1 MKFEKS
7 KELRKRIHRL
17 IPGGAHTYAKGD
29 DQYPED
35 APALIVR
42 GEGCKVYDVDGNEFI
57 EYGMGLRSVTLGHAY
72 PRVIQAAAKQMHFGI
87 NFTRP
92 SLLELECAEEFL
104 GLVPTAEMVKFS
116 KNGSDA
122 TSAAVRLAR
131 AYTGRDMVAI
141 CAEHP
146 FFSIDD
152 WFVGTMEMNSGVP
165 ETTRALTVK
174 FHYNDSET
182 LMKIFQKYSDR
193 IACVMLEAAT
203 WMEPEN
209 GFLNEVQNLCKQNN
223 AIFILDEMIT
233 GFRWDN
239 GGAQKVYGIT
249 PDLSTFGKAMANGFA
264 LSALAGKKE
273 IMELGGI
280 QHGHER
286 VFVLSTTH
294 GAETHALAAAIETMR
309 VYREEKVVEILYRQG
324 KRLENGINRVISEI
338 GLEDYFRIAGRPCNL
353 IYMTR
358 DASRMPSQQFRT
370 LFMQEM
376 IRRGFLIPSF
386 VVSISHTDEIVDHTI
401 DCVEEALRVY
411 KRALEEGVEKY
422 LNGRPVKPVNRRFN

>member
-1 MKFEKS
+1 M
-7 KELRKRIHRL
+7 HRL

-29 DQYPED
+29 DQFPED
-35 APALIVR
+35 SPALIVR
-42 GEGCKVYDVDGNEFI
+42 GQGCRVQDVDGNEFI
-57 EYGMGLRSVTLGHAY
+57 EYGMGLRTVTLGHAH
-72 PRVIQAAAKQMHFGI
+72 PRVVDAASKQLQSGC

-104 GLVPTAEMVKFS
+104 SFVPTAEMVKFS

-146 FFSIDD
+146 FFSIND
-152 WFVGTMEMNSGVP
+152 WFIGTMEMNAGIP
-165 ETTRALTVK
+165 ETTRALTLK
-174 FHYNDSET
+174 FHYNDAES
-182 LMKIFQKYSDR
+182 LAKIFHKFANR

-203 WMEPEN
+203 WIEPKN
-209 GFLNEVQNLCKQNN
+209 NFLSDVQTICKENN

-249 PDLSTFGKAMANGFA
+249 PDLSSFGKAMANGFA

-273 IMELGGI
+273 IMERGGI
-280 QHGHER
+280 QHDGER

-294 GAETHALAAAIETMR
+294 GAETHALAAAIETMK
-309 VYREEKVVEILYRQG
+309 VYREENVIGTLYRQG
-324 KRLENGINRVISEI
+324 SRLSNGINRIISELE
-338 GLEDYFRIAGRPCNL
+338 LEDYFQIAGRACNL

-358 DASRMPSQQFRT
+358 DSNRVPSQAFRT

-376 IRRGFLIPSF
+376 IRHGFLAPSF
-386 VVSISHTDEIVDHTI
+386 VVSIAHTDDIIDQTI
-401 DCVEEALRVY
+401 DCVEESLRIY
-411 KRALEEGVEKY
+411 KRALEEGIEKY
-422 LNGRPVKPVNRRFN
+422 LTGRPVKPVNRRFN